1 MDDGVRSNTDR
12 QAVWPRNIDP
22 KAAQPTIGRTRPE
35 VEGTGLF
42 MPLVSITRE
51 DSMSEAG
58 RRIERDSEKLAA
70 IVE

>member
-1 MDDGVRSNTDR
+1 
-12 QAVWPRNIDP
+12 
-22 KAAQPTIGRTRPE
+22 
-35 VEGTGLF
+35 

-58 RRIERDSEKLAA
+58 RRIERDIEKLAA